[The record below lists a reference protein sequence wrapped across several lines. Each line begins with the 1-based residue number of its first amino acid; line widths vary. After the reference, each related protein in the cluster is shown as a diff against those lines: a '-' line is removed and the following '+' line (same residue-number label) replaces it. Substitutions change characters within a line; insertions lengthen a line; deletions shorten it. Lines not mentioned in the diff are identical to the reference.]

1 MPYATEILYLLDIS
15 DPFNPDKRVLQAK
28 ADMIQHMGNIID
40 LSGIEESPSYEDFLK
55 DARNSLLPLSEI
67 ADEVLSEAME
77 CFKKK
82 T

>member
-55 DARNSLLPLSEI
+55 DARISLLPLSEI
-67 ADEVLSEAME
+67 ADEVLNEAME